1 MAGEPDAAT
10 LIMLEVAKAYNLTGM
25 YPVRHPT
32 VQEVLRQ
39 VGRRLD
45 GLRHGFTAEVSDV
58 ALRVDGVVV
67 EDRHGHVREL
77 ARALHDSGVRAV
89 RFTPEVRVTDVERLL
104 GVLRDEGAVA
114 RAGGLVAALVA
125 AGGSVLEVAEHGWP
139 LRAAEV
145 RHEVTAERMGAP
157 EQSLASMFE
166 AMRRREVQEVDV
178 QALAQAYVE
187 ADPAGRRPLGAK
199 LREVA
204 GALRQEGAY
213 EPMARAAEVVATR
226 ITDEMGPQERDEL
239 YGALMELTTPQVARM
254 LAEELGRA
262 ARDEERREELTQVL
276 IRIGS
281 DAAQAVANALA
292 ETEDRGARRAYIDAL
307 VRFGRLGMP
316 LVEGM
321 LSDSRWFVVR
331 NAVTILGEVGGP
343 QALVHLTGTLGHPDA
358 RVRRE
363 TVTALTKLGGPDAER
378 LLLGLLDDS
387 DSDVRSAATLAVS
400 VLKVERAVRPLMER
414 LGVES
419 DEDAQV
425 EILRAL
431 GRIGD
436 AAAVPAMKKLTSG
449 GLFSRTSL
457 RVRLEALRALGS
469 IGTPHARQV
478 LERAAKDRNS
488 QVREAAQAAL
498 RAAEAAR
505 T

>member
-1 MAGEPDAAT
+1 MAGEPDAAA
-10 LIMLEVAKAYNLTGM
+10 LIVLEVAKAYNLTGM

-32 VQEVLRQ
+32 VQDVLRQ

-45 GLRHGFTAEVSDV
+45 ALRSAFTAEISDV

-67 EDRHGHVREL
+67 QDRHGHVREL
-77 ARALHDSGVRAV
+77 ARALHDAGVSAV
-89 RFTPEVRVTDVERLL
+89 RFTPEVQATDVERLL

-114 RAGGLVAALVA
+114 RAGGLLAALVV
-125 AGGSVLEVAEHGWP
+125 AGGSVLQVAEHGQP

-145 RHEVTAERMGAP
+145 RHEVTGEQIGAP
-157 EQSLASMFE
+157 EQSLASMFD
-166 AMRRREVQEVDV
+166 AMRRREVEEVDV
-178 QALAQAYVE
+178 EALANAYVA
-187 ADPAGRRPLGAK
+187 ADPAVRRSLGAK

-204 GALRQEGAY
+204 GALRQRGAY
-213 EPMARAAEVVATR
+213 EPMARAAALVARR
-226 ITDEMGPQERDEL
+226 ITDDMDPQERDEL
-239 YGALMELTTPQVARM
+239 YGVLMELTTPQVAGM
-254 LAEELGRA
+254 LAQELGRA
-262 ARDEERREELTQVL
+262 ARDEQRREELIRAL

-281 DAAQAVANALA
+281 DAAHAVANALA
-292 ETEDRGARRAYIDAL
+292 DTEDRGARRAYIDAL

-321 LSDSRWFVVR
+321 LADSRWFVVR
-331 NAVTILGEVGGP
+331 NGVTILGEVGGP
-343 QALVHLTGTLGHPDA
+343 QALAHLTGTLGHPDA

-387 DSDVRSAATLAVS
+387 DADVRSAATLAVS
-400 VLKVERAVRPLMER
+400 VLKVQRAVRPLIER

-419 DEDAQV
+419 DEEAQV

-436 AAAVPAMKKLTSG
+436 AAAVPAIEKLTSG

-457 RVRLEALRALGS
+457 GVRLEALRALGA
-469 IGTPHARQV
+469 IGTPHARRV
-478 LERAAKDRNS
+478 LERAANDRNS
-488 QVREAAQAAL
+488 QVREVARAAL